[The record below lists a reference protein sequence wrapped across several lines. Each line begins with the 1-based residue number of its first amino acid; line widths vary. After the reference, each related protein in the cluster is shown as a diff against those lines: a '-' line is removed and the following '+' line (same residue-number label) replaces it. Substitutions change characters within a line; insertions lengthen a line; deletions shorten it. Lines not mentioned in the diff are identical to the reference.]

1 MNQVNLGS
9 NIYVSFALGGLVET
23 VGYLFAYLT
32 IDHMGRKTVLI
43 FCQVGA
49 GISCIVG
56 GIYKD
61 KNESEI
67 VLALSLIGKYKYF
80 QLTNKCLI
88 SINLFYY

>member
-1 MNQVNLGS
+1 MG
-9 NIYVSFALGGLVET
+9 ALGGLVEM

-43 FCQVGA
+43 FCQVVA

-61 KNESEI
+61 ENKSEL
-67 VLALSLIGKYKYF
+67 VLALSLLGKYRHF
-80 QLTNKCLI
+80 QLTQKV
-88 SINLFYY
+88 